1 MDMTLLVDASGHT
14 DARLVE
20 SVATILERAE
30 EDTIQDWFA
39 LVQCESSL
47 MQVPL
52 SHKLRCGHLPHIF
65 GDLVLRLRSHR
76 VLGSKGFASIAA
88 IRHGKN
94 RRKQGYTAAMM
105 VKESRI
111 LQVFIFNTLHKNLA
125 SIDFNVLLNDVMTI
139 ADEVGSQLTQAME
152 SYVVASLDH
161 SLSA

>member
-1 MDMTLLVDASGHT
+1 
-14 DARLVE
+14 
-20 SVATILERAE
+20 
-30 EDTIQDWFA
+30 
-39 LVQCESSL
+39 
-47 MQVPL
+47 
-52 SHKLRCGHLPHIF
+52 
-65 GDLVLRLRSHR
+65 
-76 VLGSKGFASIAA
+76 
-88 IRHGKN
+88 
-94 RRKQGYTAAMM
+94 MM